1 MHGKP
6 SLYIFG
12 TPQQALGAGEPA
24 DRREGLRIAG
34 GIAADAGNGF
44 MKAFCELINRQK
56 DGRARSDRCLS
67 HFDNPIARLGSSS
80 SCAEG
85 LLGG

>member
-1 MHGKP
+1 MYGEP
-6 SLYIFG
+6 SLYILG

-24 DRREGLRIAG
+24 DGREGLGIAG
-34 GIAADAGNGF
+34 GIAPDAGNGF
-44 MKAFCELINRQK
+44 MKTFCELINRQK